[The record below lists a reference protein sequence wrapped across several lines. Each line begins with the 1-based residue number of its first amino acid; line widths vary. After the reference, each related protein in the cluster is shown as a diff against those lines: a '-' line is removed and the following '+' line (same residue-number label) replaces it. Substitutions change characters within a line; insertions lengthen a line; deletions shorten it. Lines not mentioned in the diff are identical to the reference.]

1 MKKTYDILYS
11 RDTIGKIRTWEIE
24 QQDNQYRVK
33 SGIKDSDN
41 IVVNSWT
48 VVTDSKNSINTTAQA
63 TKECLA
69 LIKKK
74 LKTGYSKSL
83 GKVDS
88 CLTYVEPML
97 AKHYKDY
104 SDKIDFSKSNWG
116 IQVKLNGNRCIAT
129 HSGLHTRKGEKYIS
143 VPHIEESLKE
153 FFKSNPTAVLDG
165 ELYNYALRQTLNELS
180 KLVRKTV
187 HITADDLKESEKIVH
202 FYVYDGYN
210 IGGMNQSV
218 SYSKRKEWIDK
229 NISGYKYIEL
239 VYTFPIKSVADKDEY
254 FEQFI
259 NDNEEGGI
267 LRDLD
272 SGYENK
278 RSKSLLKLKPEDDG
292 DCLILKIHEGTG
304 NWSGAAKTAT
314 VKWGKIEFDC
324 TFKGTYSTLVTVL
337 KNKKDWEGTVVEFKY
352 LNLTGLGVPNSG
364 RIDINN
370 CIKTDR

>member
-104 SDKIDFSKSNWG
+104 SDKID
-116 IQVKLNGNRCIAT
+116 
-129 HSGLHTRKGEKYIS
+129 
-143 VPHIEESLKE
+143 
-153 FFKSNPTAVLDG
+153 
-165 ELYNYALRQTLNELS
+165 
-180 KLVRKTV
+180 
-187 HITADDLKESEKIVH
+187 
-202 FYVYDGYN
+202 
-210 IGGMNQSV
+210 
-218 SYSKRKEWIDK
+218 
-229 NISGYKYIEL
+229 
-239 VYTFPIKSVADKDEY
+239 
-254 FEQFI
+254 
-259 NDNEEGGI
+259 
-267 LRDLD
+267 
-272 SGYENK
+272 
-278 RSKSLLKLKPEDDG
+278 
-292 DCLILKIHEGTG
+292 
-304 NWSGAAKTAT
+304 
-314 VKWGKIEFDC
+314 
-324 TFKGTYSTLVTVL
+324 
-337 KNKKDWEGTVVEFKY
+337 
-352 LNLTGLGVPNSG
+352 
-364 RIDINN
+364 
-370 CIKTDR
+370 